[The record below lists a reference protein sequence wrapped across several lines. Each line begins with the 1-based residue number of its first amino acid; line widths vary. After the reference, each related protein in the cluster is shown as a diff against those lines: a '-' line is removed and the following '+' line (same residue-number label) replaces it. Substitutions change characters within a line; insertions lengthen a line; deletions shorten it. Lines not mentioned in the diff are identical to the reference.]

1 MLSKFGTVA
10 RNSVQEGFQTAAKK
24 VILLSMKHLI
34 FIALQL
40 FTNSAF
46 AQMSGPLGNR
56 VDLDDVSIKG
66 EANKGSVSFGNRSR
80 HSLNDRIKIRK
91 DFNKEVLENLPAD
104 FNTKKAGP

>member
-1 MLSKFGTVA
+1 MIPSQKISPGGIPN
-10 RNSVQEGFQTAAKK
+10 RRKK
-24 VILLSMKHLI
+24 GHSMNMKQLIYISLL
-34 FIALQL
+34 L
-40 FTNSAF
+40 FTSSTF
-46 AQMSGPLGNR
+46 AQMTGPLGNR

-104 FNTKKAGP
+104 FNTKKASP